1 MHFTPMI
8 TLLILSLGIFSSS
21 TAIAQSSPSDIE
33 IFQSCFSAP
42 QTNQCTN
49 ADFNNDGLI
58 NIQDFSLIRSAT
70 RGDFNRNGLIDLR
83 DAPDNQDL
91 NFLEMCIEQNTQT
104 DCNLADLNNDGSID
118 YLDIDVFC
126 DFIIYDLNNDEIVDL
141 SINTSPA
148 FQHLDDKNLNE
159 GEITTFYIWARDAED
174 DIVTYTLENAPENA
188 IYTPVVMGDFN
199 DDGIVSDQDVLLI
212 TTLGTELYDQRF
224 DLNNDNLV
232 DQQDIE
238 ILQDLVGTS
247 RQALLFDWTP
257 GTKDSGLYEILITVT
272 DARGLTSQN
281 KIVLTI
287 YDIDALTNYYSYDD
301 VLLIIN
307 SQSEASQ
314 IIGQYFSEARVI
326 PASRIVTIS
335 TAENE
340 TISRQTFEQDIRL
353 PIEQF
358 ISDNNLNSEINY
370 IVTTKGVPLR
380 VSTNLTAADHA
391 SVDSELSLISGPY
404 ADQIGT
410 ANATK
415 NPYHQF
421 DFPFSREMFGIFL
434 VTRLTGY
441 TVNDVLT
448 LIDRSA
454 QPEQFGTF
462 VLDVDPSKDNTTG
475 FSIANQSLRDATPIL
490 EEAGHFVFLDET
502 NTFITDKTNVLG
514 YASWGSN
521 DANDTDNAKTHFV
534 WLPGSIAETFVSTS
548 ARTFTPPAT
557 YGQSLIAD
565 LIAEGATGAK
575 GYVYEPFLAAMAK
588 PDILFD
594 RYSSG
599 YSLADSYFSASS
611 NLGWQGVVVGDP
623 KMAINYNIQSPAI
636 DANTGADNGNGQAD
650 QNTGA
655 SDPNPTLNPD
665 TQQTS
670 LNITTK
676 GSGSLGPW
684 AFMSLLLL
692 LSVKLSR
699 NRKESTIKIF

>member
-1 MHFTPMI
+1 MHFIPII

-21 TAIAQSSPSDIE
+21 PAIAQSSPSDIE
-33 IFQSCFSAP
+33 IFQSCLSAP
-42 QTNQCTN
+42 QTNQCAD

-58 NIQDFSLIRSAT
+58 NIQDFSLFRNAT
-70 RGDFNRNGLIDLR
+70 RGDFNHDGLVDLR
-83 DAPDNQDL
+83 DAPDNSDL
-91 NFLEMCIEQNTQT
+91 NFLKMCIEQNTRAN
-104 DCNLADLNNDGSID
+104 CNSADVNDDGFID
-118 YLDIDVFC
+118 LLDIDVFC
-126 DFIIYDLNNDEIVDL
+126 DFIIFDLNNDEIIDF

-148 FQHLDDKNLNE
+148 FQHINDKNLNE
-159 GEITTFYIWARDAED
+159 GEIITFYIWARDAED
-174 DIVTYTLENAPENA
+174 DLVTYTLENAPGNA
-188 IYTPVVMGDFN
+188 TYTPVVMGDFN
-199 DDGIVSDQDVLLI
+199 GDEMVNDQDVLLI

-232 DQQDIE
+232 DQKDIE

-257 GTKDSGLYEILITVT
+257 DTQDSGLYEILITAA
-272 DARGLTSQN
+272 DARGLTSKN
-281 KIVLTI
+281 KIALTI

-314 IIGQYFSEARVI
+314 IIGQYFSEARAI
-326 PASRIVTIS
+326 PASRIAYIS

-340 TISRQTFEQDIRL
+340 TIYRQTFEQDIRL

-358 ISDNNLNSEINY
+358 IRDNNLDTEINY

-380 VSTNLTAADHA
+380 ISADQTTADHA

-421 DFPFSREMFGIFL
+421 DFPFSKEMFGIFL

-462 VLDVDPSKDNTTG
+462 VLDVDPSKDNTAG
-475 FSIANQSLRDATPIL
+475 FSIANQWLRDAAPIL

-502 NTFITDKTNVLG
+502 KTFITNQTNVLG

-521 DANDTDNAKTHFV
+521 DANDTDNAKTNFV

-575 GYVYEPFLAAMAK
+575 GYVFEPFLNAMAK

-599 YSLADSYFSASS
+599 YSLADSYFSASR

-623 KMAINYNIQSPAI
+623 KMAISYNIQSPVI
-636 DANTGADNGNGQAD
+636 DANTGTDNSQAD
-650 QNTGA
+650 QDTGV
-655 SDPNPTLNPD
+655 SDPDPNPD
-665 TQQTS
+665 TQQIN
-670 LNITTK
+670 LNVTTK

-684 AFMSLLLL
+684 TFISLLLL
-692 LSVKLSR
+692 ISLNLVR
-699 NRKESTIKIF
+699 YRKEFRIKIF